1 MLGKRPTRLSECGLP
16 MPDGWRW
23 TDDGRWACQ
32 LLLRRG
38 RDRYGHLQVGTRNP
52 TLVSG
57 QLRKK
62 R

>member
-1 MLGKRPTRLSECGLP
+1 VLASGRSRLSGCGSP

-23 TDDGRWACQ
+23 ADDGRWACQ

-52 TLVSG
+52 TPVSG

-62 R
+62 Q